1 MASQDTL
8 RDSGQSAAAIK
19 SRSVSP
25 SAHPQQQY
33 NTASP
38 GLTLDPSFAVASYQ
52 AAASFNVNPNSNSP
66 GAESYSYTAG
76 GYLSPTSAQTRAPPD
91 QAFSHSLQ
99 LPQSFDPGL
108 VNQLE
113 HSSGLSLQTQHQQHQ
128 QPPEENFST
137 LLNSNPADFDFSLYP
152 NHSPNSTTAPD
163 YDSSL
168 MLDTQMQG
176 HPRQVNQAVNPADLV
191 SQISSPHAAASPQI
205 SPQEQQPHHS
215 SPGPMSPPGATPGTY
230 YTPQHSRHTSL
241 DPASAAYLTGNSHSD
256 WQSVMGNAAFQGHRR
271 APSEV
276 SEVSSAA
283 PSPYMSQH
291 ESFDGVDNNPSPL
304 LAPQTNDPGLYDN
317 ALGIETFTL
326 SEQQQQQH
334 HQGISPAHSPYISP
348 QLMPQ
353 QGTELIPTMPY
364 ISAPAGSRY
373 SCPPTDIY
381 GNGAEGVL
389 NMSQGNALAGDIG
402 QASQMAPPSIN
413 VEFAPPARNPI
424 FPPAKPAAD
433 LDSLSP
439 PPSMRS
445 RMRSKSDPYAHPA
458 SRSRSPV
465 SVSSSLE
472 PLAPSSPRSLS
483 PFDSMGRQPHSNPS
497 SRDPSPSRSGRRLST
512 SSIDSRN
519 YILGLADPQRPGA
532 SPNDSKRVQKHPA
545 TFQCHLCPKRFTRA
559 YNLRSHLRT
568 HTDERPFVCTVCGKA
583 FARQHDRK
591 RHEGLHSGEKK
602 FVCRGDLSRGGQWGC
617 GRRFARADALGRHF
631 RSEAGRICIKPLL
644 DEESQ
649 ERERS
654 LMDQQQQQHTGHLQ
668 PVPPP
673 LMVPGMDGQH
683 ANGFVLPAALL
694 AQYPALQNLQWDQI
708 TASADDPSDIG
719 GRSSFDASSGG
730 EFGYDDDES
739 NLSSVSGMSGYGS
752 PQDNLYVMNNQNQM
766 LNVNPGDSGYVN
778 PEWRDQQ

>member
-1 MASQDTL
+1 MASQEIFQ
-8 RDSGQSAAAIK
+8 DSGQSPAAVK
-19 SRSVSP
+19 NRSVSP
-25 SAHPQQQY
+25 SAQPHHPQQQQQQQQQQY
-33 NTASP
+33 SHP
-38 GLTLDPSFAVASYQ
+38 SIGLTLDPSVAVP
-52 AAASFNVNPNSNSP
+52 SFQNNPSANSP
-66 GAESYSYTAG
+66 SADSYTYSSG
-76 GYLSPTSAQTRAPPD
+76 GYLSPPGAQQTLSPPD
-91 QAFSHSLQ
+91 QSFPHSLS
-99 LPQSFDPGL
+99 LPQSFEPGL
-108 VNQLE
+108 MNQFD
-113 HSSGLSLQTQHQQHQ
+113 HSARIPLSQH
-128 QPPEENFST
+128 PPRQSSSEDNFSN
-137 LLNSNPADFDFSLYP
+137 LLNSDSAAYDFSAFP
-152 NHSPNSTTAPD
+152 NHSPNSTTAPE

-168 MLDTQMQG
+168 MLDPQM
-176 HPRQVNQAVNPADLV
+176 HRPVNHGVNPADLV
-191 SQISSPHAAASPQI
+191 GQISPHPSASPQM
-205 SPQEQQPHHS
+205 SPQEQHPHHS
-215 SPGPMSPPGATPGTY
+215 SPSPISPLSSTPGTF

-241 DPASAAYLTGNSHSD
+241 DPASATYLTSSSQSD
-256 WQSVMGNAAFQGHRR
+256 WQAVMGNAAFQGHRR

-283 PSPYMSQH
+283 HSPYMSQH
-291 ESFDGVDNNPSPL
+291 ESFDGVENNPSPL
-304 LAPQTNDPGLYDN
+304 LAPQNDPGLYDN
-317 ALGIETFTL
+317 AALGIESFTL
-326 SEQQQQQH
+326 SDQRQPH
-334 HQGISPAHSPYISP
+334 GISPGHSPYISP

-353 QGTELIPTMPY
+353 QGAELIPNIPY
-364 ISAPAGSRY
+364 ISPPPEHPQYPAPSVNDVYGSGADGVVNVSQGIPAG
-373 SCPPTDIY
+373 
-381 GNGAEGVL
+381 
-389 NMSQGNALAGDIG
+389 GDIG

-413 VEFAPPARNPI
+413 VELAPPSRNPI
-424 FPPAKPAAD
+424 FPHSKPATD

-439 PPSMRS
+439 PPSMR

-458 SRSRSPV
+458 SRSRSPATTT
-465 SVSSSLE
+465 SSLE

-483 PFDSMGRQPHSNPS
+483 PFDSIGRQPQSNPS
-497 SRDPSPSRSGRRLST
+497 SRDPSPSRSRRLST

-649 ERERS
+649 ERS
-654 LMDQQQQQHTGHLQ
+654 MMDRQQQSHLQ

-673 LMVPGMDGQH
+673 LMVSGMDGQQ
-683 ANGFVLPAALL
+683 AGGFVLPAALL
-694 AQYPALQNLQWDQI
+694 AQYPALQTLQWDQI
-708 TASADDPSDIG
+708 AASTDDPSDIG

-730 EFGYDDDES
+730 EFGFEDDES
-739 NLSSVSGMSGYGS
+739 AMSSVSGMSGGYS
-752 PQDNLYVMNNQNQM
+752 PQDNLYGVNNQGQM
-766 LNVNPGDSGYVN
+766 LGANPGDSYGN
-778 PEWRDQQ
+778 PEWRE

>member
-1 MASQDTL
+1 MASQDL
-8 RDSGQSAAAIK
+8 LQDSGQATVGVK
-19 SRSVSP
+19 NRSVSP
-25 SAHPQQQY
+25 SAHPQQQRY
-33 NTASP
+33 NNASS
-38 GLTLDPSFAVASYQ
+38 GLTLDPSYGVSSFQPS
-52 AAASFNVNPNSNSP
+52 ASFNTISNPNSP
-66 GAESYSYTAG
+66 GGESYSYTAG
-76 GYLSPTSAQTRAPPD
+76 GYLSPTSAQTLVPPD

-108 VNQLE
+108 INQLDQP
-113 HSSGLSLQTQHQQHQ
+113 SGLPMQQQHQQHQ
-128 QPPEENFST
+128 QPSEENFST
-137 LLNSNPADFDFSLYP
+137 LLNSTPTDFDFSLYP
-152 NHSPNSTTAPD
+152 NHSPNSTTAPE

-168 MLDTQMQG
+168 MLDHQMHGQ
-176 HPRQVNQAVNPADLV
+176 PRQVNQAVNPADLV
-191 SQISSPHAAASPQI
+191 GQIPSPHTATSPQI

-215 SPGPMSPPGATPGTY
+215 SPGPMSPPGSTSGTY

-241 DPASAAYLTGNSHSD
+241 DPASAAYLTGNSHGD
-256 WQSVMGNAAFQGHRR
+256 WQTMMGNASFQGHRR

-291 ESFDGVDNNPSPL
+291 ESFDGVENNPSPL
-304 LAPQTNDPGLYDN
+304 LAPQNDPGLFEN
-317 ALGIETFTL
+317 ALGIESFTL
-326 SEQQQQQH
+326 SEQHQQH
-334 HQGISPAHSPYISP
+334 RHHVISPAHSPYISP

-353 QGTELIPTMPY
+353 QGTDIIPNMPY
-364 ISAPAGSRY
+364 ISAPTGNRY

-381 GNGAEGVL
+381 GNGNESVL
-389 NMSQGNALAGDIG
+389 NIQQGIGGPGDIG

-413 VEFAPPARNPI
+413 VEFAPPARNQI
-424 FPPAKPAAD
+424 FPQTKPAAD

-465 SVSSSLE
+465 SVTSSLE

-483 PFDSMGRQPHSNPS
+483 PIDPTGRQPHSNPS

-532 SPNDSKRVQKHPA
+532 NPNDSKRVQKHPA

-602 FVCRGDLSRGGQWGC
+602 FVCRGELSRAGQWGC

-649 ERERS
+649 ERERT
-654 LMDQQQQQHTGHLQ
+654 LVDQQQQQHAGHLQ

-683 ANGFVLPAALL
+683 ANSFVLPAALL
-694 AQYPALQNLQWDQI
+694 VQYPALQNLQWDQI
-708 TASADDPSDIG
+708 TAAADDPSDIG

-730 EFGYDDDES
+730 EFGFEDDES
-739 NLSSVSGMSGYGS
+739 NISSVSGMSGYGS

-766 LNVNPGDSGYVN
+766 LNVNPGDPGYAN
-778 PEWRDQQ
+778 PEWRE